1 MGIVIDWKD
10 YEPLFYKFEFDC
22 RFSGKNE
29 MQQEFMDRLTLLRK
43 AYDKPMMVTS
53 GYRDPSHPVE
63 ARKTHSKGE
72 HTQGMCADIGC
83 TNGADRY
90 RLITLALQYGFHRI
104 GVHSKF
110 VHLGLGGEGL
120 PSEVIWNY

>member
-1 MGIVIDWKD
+1 MSEVSDWKK
-10 YEPLFYKFEFDC
+10 YEPLFFKSEFAC
-22 RFSGKNE
+22 SHTSQCA
-29 MQQEFMDRLTLLRK
+29 MQEDFMDRLLLLRK

-63 ARKTHSKGE
+63 ARKLHSQGE

-90 RLITLALQYGFHRI
+90 KLITLALQYGFHRI
-104 GVHSKF
+104 GIHSKF
-110 VHLGLGGEGL
+110 VHLGLGGDGL
-120 PSEVIWNY
+120 PNEVIWNY